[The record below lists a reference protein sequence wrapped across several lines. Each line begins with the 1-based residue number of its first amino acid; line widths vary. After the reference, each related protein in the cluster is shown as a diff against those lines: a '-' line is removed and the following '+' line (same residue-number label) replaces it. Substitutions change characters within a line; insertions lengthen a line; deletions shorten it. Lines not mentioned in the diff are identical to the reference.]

1 MRPLFVFSFD
11 NNPFIFEGMPTI
23 GKSCTSSFSGVYFSC
38 GMVEFSKRFVRFE
51 EPQRLTIKA
60 TYHYFQVEYEL
71 LTLISTWRVFCL
83 VCDSLL
89 VKIL

>member
-1 MRPLFVFSFD
+1 MFFLLTITLSFLRACLQL
-11 NNPFIFEGMPTI
+11 G
-23 GKSCTSSFSGVYFSC
+23 SCTSSFSGVYFSC

-51 EPQRLTIKA
+51 EPQRPTIKA